1 MRRGAAGIGEQGMK
15 KAILLAAYGASNPM
29 GRSALTGFETLCRA
43 RFHGLPVRWAFTS
56 PLLRERLVCQRQ
68 KSDSVK
74 KALLRL
80 YFEKFTKVAIQ
91 PLQAIPGREYEDIR
105 EVADEISAATG
116 IEYTLGRP
124 LLCSESTRVRE
135 ALAAYIPSGR
145 LPEEDVIL
153 VGHGAK
159 HAAEKLYGD
168 LAQGFADRG
177 ENIFI
182 GTMSGSLGLSRILP
196 RLRSQRVW
204 LLPLLSVVGKHA
216 LADICGDAPEA
227 WKTRL
232 AAAGHD
238 CMPVLTGMAESRQI
252 AEIWLDSLECA
263 LARLEGNTQDNGSE
277 VVLAAKSQN

>member
-1 MRRGAAGIGEQGMK
+1 MK
-15 KAILLAAYGASNPM
+15 KAILLAAYGTANPL

-43 RFHGLPVRWAFTS
+43 RFQGLPVRWAFTS
-56 PLLRERLVCQRQ
+56 PLLRERLARQRQ

-80 YFEKFTKVAIQ
+80 YFEKFTKIAIQ
-91 PLQAIPGREYEDIR
+91 PLQTIPGREYEDIR
-105 EVADEISAATG
+105 DAADEISVATG
-116 IEYTLGRP
+116 VEYTLGRP
-124 LLCSESTRVRE
+124 LLCAESTRVRE
-135 ALAAYIPSGR
+135 ALSAYIPLGR
-145 LPEEDVIL
+145 LPEEDVIF

-159 HAAEKLYGD
+159 HVAEKLYGD
-168 LAQGFADRG
+168 LARAFAERG

-182 GTMSGSLGLSRILP
+182 GTMSGSLGLSQILP

-232 AAAGHD
+232 EAAGHD
-238 CMPVLTGMAESRQI
+238 CMPVLTGMAESRQVG
-252 AEIWLDSLECA
+252 EIWLDSLECA
-263 LARLEGNTQDNGSE
+263 LNSLEGNAQANGS
-277 VVLAAKSQN
+277 LAGQTVKSEN

>member
-1 MRRGAAGIGEQGMK
+1 MK
-15 KAILLAAYGASNPM
+15 KTILLAAYGTANPL
-29 GRSALTGFETLCRA
+29 GRSALTGFEALCRA
-43 RFHGLPVRWAFTS
+43 RFQRLPVRWAFTS
-56 PLLRERLVCQRQ
+56 PLLRERLARQRQ

-91 PLQAIPGREYEDIR
+91 PLQTIPGREYEDIR
-105 EVADEISAATG
+105 EVADEVRVATG
-116 IEYTLGRP
+116 IEYTLGSP

-135 ALAAYIPSGR
+135 ALSAYIPPGR
-145 LPEEDVIL
+145 LPEEDVIF

-168 LAQGFADRG
+168 LAQAFADRG

-182 GTMSGSLGLSRILP
+182 GTMSGSLGLGRILP

-216 LADICGDAPEA
+216 LADICGDEPAA

-252 AEIWLDSLECA
+252 ADIWLDSLECA
-263 LARLEGNTQDNGSE
+263 LASLDGNTQANASGIA
-277 VVLAAKSQN
+277 VAAKSQN